1 MMAAHLRR
9 SRRPVGHVN
18 SEPPSLPE
26 ALIIA
31 AVVLGTP
38 LALIAAVLVLVVA

>member
-1 MMAAHLRR
+1 MMAAPLRR
-9 SRRPVGHVN
+9 SRRPIARMDA
-18 SEPPSLPE
+18 EPPSLPE
-26 ALIIA
+26 ALILA

>member
-1 MMAAHLRR
+1 MAGDVRR
-9 SRRPVGHVN
+9 SRRPI
-18 SEPPSLPE
+18 SRDAEPPSLPE

>member
-1 MMAAHLRR
+1 MAAHLRR
-9 SRRPVGHVN
+9 SRRPIARMTA
-18 SEPPSLPE
+18 EPPSLPE